1 MPYPAYVPSCG
12 LTPPR
17 TGKRSAA
24 GRSGAIPAIVPDGGI
39 NALSGLRSLTQAH
52 TPQDRQAQRRR
63 AGHFKLRTC
72 GCAGWRHKCLI
83 RPTFLPAGSPPRT
96 GKRSAA
102 GRSGAVPAVVPDAGI
117 NALSGLRSFPQAHTP
132 VGPASA
138 APPGSWPRPT
148 PSVHRQAQGQILR
161 VGIKIVL
168 RLQVAIRILGQI
180 VLKQRQ
186 RGEDRQQPGAI
197 VEDHLPQLAAL
208 AAV

>member
-1 MPYPAYVPSCG
+1 MPDGGINALSG
-12 LTPPR
+12 LRSFLRAPPR

-24 GRSGAIPAIVPDGGI
+24 GRSGSIPAVVPDGGI
-39 NALSGLRSLTQAH
+39 NALSGLRSFL
-52 TPQDRQAQRRR
+52 R
-63 AGHFKLRTC
+63 A
-72 GCAGWRHKCLI
+72 
-83 RPTFLPAGSPPRT
+83 PPRT

-102 GRSGAVPAVVPDAGI
+102 GRSGSIPAVVPDGGI
-117 NALSGLRSFPQAHTP
+117 NALSGLRSFPQAHPP

-138 APPGSWPRPT
+138 APPGSCFRPT

-161 VGIKIVL
+161 VGVKIVL